1 MKEVQINDKTIV
13 ELPTDWNEIP
23 EAHRLT
29 VFAAMLE
36 MMSDPNKIHPV
47 MVQYLILR
55 IFTGYKPSKWPKTKI
70 EQDNIDTNLAIISE
84 KIDFAFNV
92 DNGIV
97 TPRTDTFYDNPFP
110 KLFNKCKSPIYFAKD
125 YTVRTNMT
133 ARIWCDIC
141 DIIALLDDTTNDAE
155 RLHLFQ
161 RLASELYP
169 GISFGEIKDKITNV
183 HGMALTL
190 WVTGILN
197 YFAEHPIYSMLFSK
211 ESSSTSERISLG
223 VGETLLALQ
232 KDYPDI
238 EKYNVFVYMDAQIRS
253 LRSYIEHAL
262 ADKMNFVE
270 IAAKMNIPVST
281 VTKLSQQ

>member
-1 MKEVQINDKTIV
+1 MKEVRINDKTIV
-13 ELPTDWNEIP
+13 ELPTNWNEIP

-92 DNGIV
+92 SNGIV

-211 ESSSTSERISLG
+211 ESSSSSERISLG

-253 LRSYIEHAL
+253 LRSSIEHAL
-262 ADKMNFVE
+262 VDKMNFVE